1 MTTALVTRNLWRAIT
16 RGARSRPRT
25 AFVAVPY
32 FSKRGNTLLPLR
44 AGSRLVVNASEG
56 AVKIGQTSPKS
67 LLALHRKGVR
77 IYSNPSLHA
86 KVYVFGTTAFIG
98 SANAS
103 GSSESGLIE
112 AVVRTSDQATVKAA
126 REFVRGLCDVPLGPE
141 ALARLAKLYREP
153 RGGAQGRGAPGA
165 RGSKR
170 QPKVWI
176 AQVSEEET
184 PPEAVEVE
192 ELGYDQAKERQS
204 KQSYEVEDF
213 HCSYDPPYRVG
224 DTIVEVFAQSDGRV
238 MVSPP
243 GRVIHRRSWRGGRRR
258 ITFVYFERPAR
269 HRVAVERL
277 AKDLGYGAKSWLRR
291 DGVLRDDERR
301 DRLFAYFNRDAS

>member
-1 MTTALVTRNLWRAIT
+1 MTTALVTRSIWRAIT
-16 RGARSRPRT
+16 RAARSRSRA

-56 AVKIGQTSPKS
+56 AVKSGQTSPEA
-67 LLALHRKGVR
+67 LLAIHRKGVR

-86 KVYVFGTTAFIG
+86 KVYVFGATAFIG

-103 GSSESGLIE
+103 SSSESGLIE
-112 AVVRTSDQATVKAA
+112 AVVRTSDGATVRAA
-126 REFVRGLCDVPLGPE
+126 REFVRRLCDVPLGPE

-153 RGGAQGRGAPGA
+153 RGGAQGRRVPGA

-170 QPKVWI
+170 QAKLWI

-184 PPEAVEVE
+184 PPEAVAAE
-192 ELGYDQAKERQS
+192 ESGFDQARARRS
-204 KQSYEVEDF
+204 RRTYEVEDIRYR
-213 HCSYDPPYRVG
+213 YDPPYRVG
-224 DTIVEVFAQSDGRV
+224 DTIVEVLAQSNGRV

-243 GRVIHRRSWRGGRRR
+243 GRVIHRRTWRGGRRK
-258 ITFVYFERPAR
+258 ITFVYFERPDWR
-269 HRVAVERL
+269 RVAFERL
-277 AKDLGYGAKSWLRR
+277 AKALGYGAKSWLRR

-301 DRLFAYFNRDAS
+301 DRLFAYFNRGES